1 MICLLSICKTRK
13 KLLFVDNFVI
23 VDIFDNKCQSLIIIF
38 NCCVFTFSETVTSD
52 SGSECS
58 ASSCSTCSDEYDSEE
73 SDSSSSSISSDH
85 RKMREKLK
93 NKTNNSSV
101 KNRFIVESRSALKP
115 TKVNS
120 DLDYPVT
127 QHRGSISQA
136 ETLNISQKATK
147 IVTTLG
153 AQPLKNKK
161 NNATTTAT
169 RKFFKRRLQQQQQLQ
184 TVNNTTVR
192 CRFFMVLNTPR
203 RPSS

>member
-1 MICLLSICKTRK
+1 M
-13 KLLFVDNFVI
+13 
-23 VDIFDNKCQSLIIIF
+23 
-38 NCCVFTFSETVTSD
+38 TSD

-85 RKMREKLK
+85 RKIQKLK
-93 NKTNNSSV
+93 NKTNNCSSV

-120 DLDYPVT
+120 DLDFPVT

>member
-1 MICLLSICKTRK
+1 M
-13 KLLFVDNFVI
+13 
-23 VDIFDNKCQSLIIIF
+23 
-38 NCCVFTFSETVTSD
+38 TSD

-93 NKTNNSSV
+93 NKTNNCSSV

-120 DLDYPVT
+120 SDLDYPVT
-127 QHRGSISQA
+127 QHNRGSISQA
-136 ETLNISQKATK
+136 ETLNNISQKATK
-147 IVTTLG
+147 NVTNLLGG

-161 NNATTTAT
+161 INATTTAT

-192 CRFFMVLNTPR
+192 CRFFMVLSKHTETFFLEYACCKKCR
-203 RPSS
+203 KQGLVKKG